1 MGKNTIYVTGHKNP
15 DSDSIISAMAYAY
28 LKQQLGYDAI
38 AVRIGQLNP
47 ETEFILNL
55 FNEFP
60 PPFVR
65 DIKTCV
71 RDIEFDD
78 VVTCKKDDN
87 LHTALMLMRQSHK
100 KVIAI
105 VDDRRHLL
113 GMSTISDIVSPLM
126 PHQDTNNR
134 LIRETSIERI
144 CDYLNAKLIYKADL
158 QHTDGHIYIA
168 ASALDHVKEHRIVIT
183 SHDEAVMKNAI
194 ERGAATL
201 IASYCKKFSDEILD
215 LAKEKNCNLVLCERD
230 IYDITKNI
238 YFAAPISMIMSTKL
252 TSFQHDDYIEDVKSA
267 INKSRYRSY
276 PILDQRHHIIG
287 TLSRYHVFKHA
298 NRNLILVDHNEL
310 SQSIEGA
317 EQANILEVIDH
328 HRIGGIK
335 TASPVFFRNEQ
346 LGCCAT
352 IVTKMFRE
360 NDVYIPEDLAGL
372 LCCAIISD
380 TVNFKS
386 VTCTETDIKTA
397 KELADIASLDI
408 KELGPQILAA
418 GASFAGKSP
427 NDIFNA
433 DLKKFEINKIK
444 VTIGQCNVV
453 DIDSVLPIK
462 DKMEKII
469 TDYAKASECGI
480 VIMSFTLID
489 GSGSYLLIKGKE
501 AFRLEEQ
508 LAKYGTIEKE
518 LYFLPGFISRKLQIV
533 PMVSEAL
540 D

>member
-100 KVIAI
+100 KVIAV
-105 VDDRRHLL
+105 VDDRRHLV
-113 GMSTISDIVSPLM
+113 GMSTISDITSPLM
-126 PHQDTNNR
+126 PHQDENNR
-134 LIRETSIERI
+134 LIRGTSIERI
-144 CDYLNAKLIYKADL
+144 CEYLNAQLVYKAQK
-158 QHTDGHIYIA
+158 QHTDGHIFIA
-168 ASALDHVKEHRIVIT
+168 ASASDHVKEHRIVIT
-183 SHDEAVMKNAI
+183 SHDEDVMRNAI
-194 ERGAATL
+194 KKGAATL
-201 IASYCKKFSDEILD
+201 IASYGKQFSSEIIA
-215 LAKEKNCNLVLCERD
+215 LAKENDCNLVLCDRD

-238 YFAAPISMIMSTKL
+238 YFAAPISMLMSTKL
-252 TSFQHDDYIEDVKSA
+252 TTFQHDDYIEDVKNA

-346 LGCCAT
+346 VGCCAT
-352 IVTKMFRE
+352 IVTKMFKE
-360 NDVYIPEDLAGL
+360 KDVYIPEDLAGL

-386 VTCTETDIKTA
+386 VTCTQTDIDIA
-397 KELADIASLDI
+397 NELAKIAKLDI

-427 NDIFNA
+427 TDIFNA

-444 VTIGQCNVV
+444 VVIAQCNVV
-453 DIDSVLPIK
+453 DIDSVTPIK
-462 DKMEKII
+462 EKMDKIV

-480 VIMSFTLID
+480 VMMCFTLID
-489 GSGSYLLIKGKE
+489 GSGSYLLIRGKE
-501 AFRLEEQ
+501 AFKLDEQ
-508 LAKYGTIEKE
+508 LAKYGTYEKD

-533 PMVSEAL
+533 PMISEAF